1 MNPKMNLI
9 NRGMA
14 RSVGSTPPADST
26 ASKMMLSY
34 QAECDN
40 IAKAKVAEVEGR
52 LASAQAEIAALQNQL
67 AELSRDSNQK
77 QKNLIHGMDDVKD
90 VAKREIS
97 AIKEKHADEMMAMN
111 LQLDALRKECA
122 KECESKIRAE
132 AERDSAVNTCK
143 QMEQMVAKL
152 QAAKPVAPTPQPPKP
167 KPLLEFKVTARDE
180 NGRIVSFKQIS

>member
-1 MNPKMNLI
+1 MNPKMTLL

-14 RSVGSTPPADST
+14 RSASSATPPDSAT
-26 ASKMMLSY
+26 SKMMLSY

-40 IAKAKVAEVEGR
+40 KAKAAVAEVETK
-52 LASAQAEIAALQNQL
+52 LASAQAEIASLQRQL
-67 AELSRDSNQK
+67 AELGRDSTQK

-90 VAKREIS
+90 VAKREIN
-97 AIKEKHADEMMAMN
+97 ALKEKHAGDLMSMN
-111 LQLDALRKECA
+111 LQLDSLRKECA
-122 KECESKIRAE
+122 KECEGRIRAE